1 MVTIPNKLKTG
12 KLVRS
17 MTGGNKVAYS
27 YSGWEVGEET
37 IYFNNPAFD
46 VKQLTVSDHT
56 IHEKTDSNR
65 ETDTGTLQPTKTP
78 GKQSIEEKVDGYMDN
93 VAFGFLNIWTLFNN
107 WVEQHELLSAG
118 IGMLLILLLIPLLVV
133 AYIRDKNA
141 RLIKKEREQ
150 DEEERR
156 KIEES
161 IDNKSVQE
169 IEAEIRA
176 ELEKEKLIKEKEEQK
191 KREAEAEEKRLKEME
206 ELIDKQKQEQQE
218 KQEQPEEKTTPEIKE
233 EEQEKHELGST
244 DQG

>member
-1 MVTIPNKLKTG
+1 M
-12 KLVRS
+12 
-17 MTGGNKVAYS
+17 Y
-27 YSGWEVGEET
+27 ET
-37 IYFNNPAFD
+37 IYLNNPEFD
-46 VKQLTVSDHT
+46 VNQLTVSDHN